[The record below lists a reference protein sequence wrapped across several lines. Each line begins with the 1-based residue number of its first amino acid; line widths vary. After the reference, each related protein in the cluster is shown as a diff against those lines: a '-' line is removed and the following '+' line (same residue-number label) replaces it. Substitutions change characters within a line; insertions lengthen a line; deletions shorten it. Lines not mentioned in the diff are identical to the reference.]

1 MVVSGDQIKE
11 LIAQSIEVEHVIAEL
26 NGANINLVVVS
37 QVFEGLSSVKKQQR
51 VYACLKDLIASG
63 TLHAVTM
70 KLYSPAEWKQARHF
84 I

>member
-1 MVVSGDQIKE
+1 MVSSDQVKE
-11 LIAQSIEVEHVIAEL
+11 LIAQHIEVEHVVAEL

-37 QVFEGLSSVKKQQR
+37 QVFEGLSAVKKQQQ

-63 TLHAVTM
+63 ALHAVTM
-70 KLYSPAEWKQARHF
+70 KLYTPAEWKQARHF